1 MTIEEICNKYIK
13 VKATGILALH
23 QRPKLDWAF
32 KVVSGKESD
41 VCNGCFLEK
50 YYPLRL
56 PYTCAAQERE
66 DGKNVQFKEIS
77 KTMITREQ
85 AKELLPIL
93 QALAEGK
100 QIQDKIEGVTDW
112 VDTDEINFE
121 YEGQK
126 IKHRIK
132 PEPKYRPF
140 KTQEECWNEMLKH
153 QPFGWIYSKNRSCY
167 YCIISVEE
175 DRIELSP
182 REQSRSETPLK
193 EFYLKNYHCFF
204 EEALELFKLTF
215 ADGTPFGIKEE

>member
-1 MTIEEICNKYIK
+1 MTTEEIREAAKVMEAYANGKKIQCNDNRLGNGEWVTTDNPSFNWDKYM
-13 VKATGILALH
+13 
-23 QRPKLDWAF
+23 
-32 KVVSGKESD
+32 
-41 VCNGCFLEK
+41 
-50 YYPLRL
+50 Y
-56 PYTCAAQERE
+56 
-66 DGKNVQFKEIS
+66 
-77 KTMITREQ
+77 
-85 AKELLPIL
+85 
-93 QALAEGK
+93 
-100 QIQDKIEGVTDW
+100 
-112 VDTDEINFE
+112 
-121 YEGQK
+121 
-126 IKHRIK
+126 RIK

-182 REQSRSETPLK
+182 REQSRSETRLK